1 MTPTLCLSLDLLRR
15 PSITPKDE
23 GCQDLIAERLTKLGF
38 SSEFMYFGDPDGT
51 GIAAQVK
58 NLWARRGNH
67 APVVCF
73 LGHTDVVPTGD
84 VCHWQFDPFNPTIK
98 DGLLYARG
106 AADMKTAIACFTVA
120 CENFIAKHPNHQGSI
135 ALLLTSDEEGVAT
148 NGVVKVVET
157 LESRGEKITHCLV
170 GEPSSTTHLGDVIKN
185 GRRGSL
191 GGVLTVTGKQGHV
204 AYPHLA
210 VNPIHAAMNALSE
223 LTNTTWDNGNS
234 YFPPTSL
241 QISNL
246 NAGTGA
252 NNVIPKTLTAEFNFR
267 FSTET
272 NEQELKTKVHSIFDK
287 HFKDSKASYHIDWRL
302 SGLPFLTP
310 EGDLVNACRLA
321 IKDVTGID
329 TTLST
334 SGGTSDGRFVAP
346 TGANVVEFGVLNAT
360 IHQVDECVSVDD
372 LEKLTLI
379 YEKILENLLL
389 DECR

>member
-1 MTPTLCLSLDLLRR
+1 MTPTLSLSIDLLSRA
-15 PSITPKDE
+15 SVTPQDA
-23 GCQDLIAERLTKLGF
+23 GCQDVIAERLAPLGF
-38 SSEFMYFGDPDGT
+38 TPEFMYFGDASDT
-51 GIAAQVK
+51 GRNAQVK
-58 NLWARRGNH
+58 NLWARRGNS

-84 VCHWQFDPFNPTIK
+84 VANWRFDPFSPTIA
-98 DGLLYARG
+98 GGMLYARG

-120 CENFIAKHPNHQGSI
+120 CENFIAKHPDHKGSI
-135 ALLLTSDEEGVAT
+135 AIMLTSDEEGIAT
-148 NGVVKVVET
+148 NGVVKVVEA
-157 LESRGEKITHCLV
+157 LEAREEKIDYCLV
-170 GEPSSTTHLGDVIKN
+170 GEPSSTATLGDVIKN

-191 GGVLTVTGKQGHV
+191 GGILTVTGKQGHV

-210 VNPIHAAMNALSE
+210 VNPIHSAMNALAD
-223 LTNTTWDNGNS
+223 LVNAKWDAGNA

-272 NEQELKTKVHSIFDK
+272 SESELKQKVHAIFDK
-287 HFKDSKASYHIDWRL
+287 HFADSKASYQIDWRL
-302 SGLPFLTP
+302 SGLPFLTE
-310 EGDLVNACRLA
+310 EGALVNACRDA
-321 IKDVTGID
+321 IKDVTGTD
-329 TTLST
+329 TQLST

-346 TGANVVEFGVLNAT
+346 TGASVVELGVLNAT
-360 IHQVDECVSVDD
+360 IHQVDECVAVDD

-379 YEKILENLLL
+379 YEQVLENLLL
-389 DECR
+389 D

>member
-1 MTPTLCLSLDLLRR
+1 MTPTLSLSIDLLSRA
-15 PSITPKDE
+15 SVTPQDT
-23 GCQDLIAERLTKLGF
+23 GCQDVIVERLTPLGF
-38 SSEFMYFGDPDGT
+38 TPEFMYFGDASDT
-51 GIAAQVK
+51 GRNAQVK
-58 NLWARRGNH
+58 NLWARRGSV

-84 VCHWQFDPFNPTIK
+84 VANWRFDPFSPTVA
-98 DGLLYARG
+98 DGMLYARG

-120 CENFIAKHPNHQGSI
+120 CENFIAKHPDHKGSI
-135 ALLLTSDEEGVAT
+135 AIMLTSDEEGAAT

-157 LESRGEKITHCLV
+157 LEAREEKINYCLV
-170 GEPSSTTHLGDVIKN
+170 GEPSSTASLGDVIKN

-210 VNPIHAAMNALSE
+210 VNPIHSAMNALAD
-223 LTNTTWDNGNS
+223 LVNAKWDAGNA

-272 NEQELKTKVHSIFDK
+272 SESELKQKVHAIFDK
-287 HFKDSKASYHIDWRL
+287 HFTDSKASYQIDWRL
-302 SGLPFLTP
+302 SGLPFLTE
-310 EGDLVNACRLA
+310 EGALVNACRHA
-321 IKDVTGID
+321 IKDITG
-329 TTLST
+329 TNTQLST

-346 TGANVVEFGVLNAT
+346 TGASVVELGVLNAT
-360 IHQVDECVSVDD
+360 IHQVDECVAVDD

-379 YEKILENLLL
+379 YEKVLENLLL
-389 DECR
+389 N